1 MWRDI
6 GTAHA
11 SRIGAPD
18 AHRPATDTEMNRR
31 ADRISGRTQERN
43 GQQAAR
49 CNVRPTDRTDLIDGA
64 ERPWADVRQ
73 RTKAH
78 LQYQRYTKIVDL
90 AGARRGGTNK
100 IVSFQNLEMVPLT
113 GNGLYLQKRRKYV
126 ASKAGRA
133 CF

>member
-11 SRIGAPD
+11 SRIGAPY
-18 AHRPATDTEMNRR
+18 AHRPATGTEMNRR

-90 AGARRGGTNK
+90 AGARRGDTNK
-100 IVSFQNLEMVPLT
+100 SCLFKILKWCR
-113 GNGLYLQKRRKYV
+113 LQDSTV
-126 ASKAGRA
+126 CA
-133 CF
+133 

>member
-1 MWRDI
+1 MTSGLLPRPFVAAGAVTMWRDI

-11 SRIGAPD
+11 SRIGAPN
-18 AHRPATDTEMNRR
+18 ALRPATGTEMNRR
-31 ADRISGRTQERN
+31 ADRISGSTQERN

-78 LQYQRYTKIVDL
+78 LQYQWYTKIYDL
-90 AGARRGGTNK
+90 ASTQPRSDNK
-100 IVSFQNLEMVPLT
+100 IVPFQNLEMVPLT
-113 GNGLYLQKRRKYV
+113 NL
-126 ASKAGRA
+126 
-133 CF
+133 